1 MKAIKYGYFE
11 YGIVSMSDMFYFVVS
26 VYIKLDEQNNI
37 TKVEM
42 SKLIY
47 KT

>member
-1 MKAIKYGYFE
+1 MKAINYVYFD
-11 YGIVSMSDMFYFVVS
+11 YGIISMSDMFYFVVS
-26 VYIKLDEQNNI
+26 VQQKNSYII
-37 TKVEM
+37 KVEM